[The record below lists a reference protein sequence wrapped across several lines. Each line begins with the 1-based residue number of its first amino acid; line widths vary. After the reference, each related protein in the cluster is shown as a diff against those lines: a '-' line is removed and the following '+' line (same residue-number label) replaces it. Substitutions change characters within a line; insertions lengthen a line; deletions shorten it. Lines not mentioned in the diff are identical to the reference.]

1 MENLSEEENV
11 GLLTASEALR
21 RASEVFSIEISGLRQ
36 VSGRLGE
43 DFLRATRML
52 LHVLQ
57 QQKKIVVLGVGKSGL
72 IGQKIAATLTSTG
85 APAVVLNSVDALHG
99 DIGVVSEGDVVLA
112 LSYSGQTQEL
122 LNVLPAL
129 ASFGVQI
136 IAITGNTRSDLAR
149 AATIVLDVSIEK
161 EACPLG
167 LAPTSST
174 TAMLVLGDA
183 LAMVILEARGF
194 RKEDFA
200 RFHPGGSI
208 GRQLLVRVA
217 DIMRPAEQIPI
228 VDPDFKIM
236 DVISE
241 ITRHRAGAAVI
252 VDEAGRLAGIFTLG
266 DFARCFPIHADIAS
280 RKVGEFMT
288 KKPVSI
294 RDDRLAAEVLHVLRN
309 HRVDDL
315 VVVDNE
321 GKPVGLVDSQDLS
334 RLKIL

>member
-1 MENLSEEENV
+1 MEKASDPSVV
-11 GLLTASEALR
+11 GLLTAEEALH
-21 RASEVFSIEISGLRQ
+21 RAREVFTIEVSGLNQ
-36 VSGRLGE
+36 VASRLG
-43 DFLRATRML
+43 DSFLQAARL
-52 LHVLQ
+52 LLNTLAR
-57 QQKKIVVLGVGKSGL
+57 QKKIVVLGVGKSGL

-99 DIGVVSEGDVVLA
+99 DIGVVSEGDAVLA

-129 ASFGVQI
+129 ASFGVEI
-136 IAITGNTRSDLAR
+136 IALTGNPRSDLAR
-149 AATIVLDVSIEK
+149 AATVVLDVSVEK

-167 LAPTSST
+167 LAPTTST

-194 RKEDFA
+194 KKEDFA

-208 GRQLLVRVA
+208 GRQLLVRVRE
-217 DIMRPAEQIPI
+217 IMRPAEQVPI
-228 VDPDFKIM
+228 VSPEAKIM

-241 ITRHRAGAAVI
+241 ITRHRAGAAV
-252 VDEAGRLAGIFTLG
+252 VVNESGKLAGIFTLG
-266 DFARCFPIHADIAS
+266 DFARSFPAHPDVANYA
-280 RKVGEFMT
+280 VGELMT
-288 KKPVSI
+288 RQPITI
-294 RDDRLAAEVLHVLRN
+294 RDDRLAAEVLHILRQ

-315 VVVDNE
+315 VVVDEE
-321 GKPVGLVDSQDLS
+321 GRPVGLVDSQDLS